1 MQDTIIKMKIT
12 RRQLRRIL
20 KEEVAY
26 HSTDPAN
33 VPRIQQDGLL
43 TGQESAHTT
52 GGAWA
57 DEWYGTR
64 PIYISMQK
72 GKYEGQPLALD
83 VSGLEVVADLPGLI
97 DTGAMI
103 EEEGLYWEEGYE
115 PQELEGLIDEN
126 GMIYFE
132 DLVDPSH
139 PASQV
144 AIELTGTAAVL
155 ENIPPDRIHLIESK
169 KMKITKTQLRKLIK
183 EAIGDGFEEM
193 KSGIE
198 DRYGRTDRPP
208 ESISISS
215 APTGKVDVDWDFDTD
230 DEGWNYLPYE
240 EQAAQEGLD
249 VPIEIPED
257 VMGEYH
263 DIAGE
268 YGDEQAR
275 SLIDDWLSD
284 ETGWLHQGW
293 SWV

>member
-1 MQDTIIKMKIT
+1 MKIT
-12 RRQLRRIL
+12 RRQLRRI
-20 KEEVAY
+20 
-26 HSTDPAN
+26 
-33 VPRIQQDGLL
+33 
-43 TGQESAHTT
+43 
-52 GGAWA
+52 
-57 DEWYGTR
+57 
-64 PIYISMQK
+64 
-72 GKYEGQPLALD
+72 
-83 VSGLEVVADLPGLI
+83 
-97 DTGAMI
+97 
-103 EEEGLYWEEGYE
+103 
-115 PQELEGLIDEN
+115 
-126 GMIYFE
+126 
-132 DLVDPSH
+132 
-139 PASQV
+139 
-144 AIELTGTAAVL
+144 
-155 ENIPPDRIHLIESK
+155 
-169 KMKITKTQLRKLIK
+169 IK